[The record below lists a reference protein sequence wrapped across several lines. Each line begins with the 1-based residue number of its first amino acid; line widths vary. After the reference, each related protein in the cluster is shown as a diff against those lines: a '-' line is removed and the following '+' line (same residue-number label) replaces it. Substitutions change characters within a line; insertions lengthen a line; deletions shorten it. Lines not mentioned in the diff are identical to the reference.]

1 MLCGAEPAQPSDA
14 PLGAV
19 ERAAA
24 AAGEAEREKRRLKN
38 LRVIVLVLL
47 IVQNSVITL
56 ITRSTRNAR
65 PAGAPMYL
73 GAAAVFAS
81 ELVKLPVCLGLVARD
96 MGGVRKGLREVWE
109 RVFVD
114 WRDTLKLSIPALAYC
129 LQNALF
135 FVALS
140 NLSAASYQL
149 WSQSK
154 TLTTALFFVFY
165 LGGTL
170 RPRQWAALAMLAAGV
185 GLVQLTDVAS
195 GSAALMG
202 NPTIGIAAVLASS
215 LLSGFSNVYL
225 EKIIKT
231 TDVSLWIR
239 NVQLGLFSIP
249 QAALLLLPE
258 MGVVRSLGLWAGFTP
273 AVWLIV
279 VLKAFGGL
287 VVAAVVKYA
296 DNILKT
302 FGTSVAIAL
311 TCAAPRPA
319 ALRAPGPIRD
329 AAQVRHLDAPL
340 RHGAHRRIPAGHRAR
355 DRLSLPLQLGIGPF
369 HPQAADAPAHG
380 PDRRRR
386 RVMPMSQACAQ
397 CNPSHT

>member
-1 MLCGAEPAQPSDA
+1 
-14 PLGAV
+14 
-19 ERAAA
+19 
-24 AAGEAEREKRRLKN
+24 
-38 LRVIVLVLL
+38 
-47 IVQNSVITL
+47 
-56 ITRSTRNAR
+56 
-65 PAGAPMYL
+65 
-73 GAAAVFAS
+73 
-81 ELVKLPVCLGLVARD
+81 
-96 MGGVRKGLREVWE
+96 
-109 RVFVD
+109 
-114 WRDTLKLSIPALAYC
+114 
-129 LQNALF
+129 
-135 FVALS
+135 
-140 NLSAASYQL
+140 
-149 WSQSK
+149 
-154 TLTTALFFVFY
+154 
-165 LGGTL
+165 
-170 RPRQWAALAMLAAGV
+170 MLAAGV

-319 ALRAPGPIRD
+319 APRAPLAQSARD
-329 AAQVRHLDAPL
+329 AA
-340 RHGAHRRIPAGHRAR
+340 
-355 DRLSLPLQLGIGPF
+355 
-369 HPQAADAPAHG
+369 
-380 PDRRRR
+380 
-386 RVMPMSQACAQ
+386 
-397 CNPSHT
+397 